1 MSDARL
7 IGETKSVCPVCLR
20 VIPAARVERGGDVFL
35 EKTCPEHGSV
45 STIIWRGTSPSY
57 EEWGEGQDG
66 PAPSLTQTDA
76 RSGCP
81 LDCGLCPEHTAPTC
95 TALME
100 VTSRCNMRCPVC
112 FASAAEAVA
121 PDLSL
126 DGIAAMLETI
136 LASGGP
142 YPLQISGGEPTVRD
156 DLPAVIAL
164 AKRGFGFPHVQVNT
178 NGLRIADEPGY
189 LEALKDAGC
198 DLIYL
203 QLDGVSDDIYTQI
216 RGSALA
222 QTKRRVLERCA
233 EVKIGVQLVPVLIRG
248 VNDHEIGGIIE
259 LAKEFMPAVKG
270 VHFQPVSYFGRYSPA
285 PSNDTRMTTPDVLHA
300 LEAQTG
306 GEVAA
311 GHFLPRRKRDSH
323 CGFSAYYILGEDGR
337 LAATTRF
344 VGAAGAEDAA
354 GAGAAASLGSPS
366 EHVRRFITE
375 KSRYIDEAECECVRS
390 AKMTAA
396 LSRAKTHGLSISGMP
411 FMDAW
416 TLDLGRLKNCCV
428 HVVRADGRM
437 VPFCA
442 NYVTSMA
449 GDRLPGIAGAPGADA
464 KGKRVS
470 GDV

>member
-1 MSDARL
+1 MRVLSQ
-7 IGETKSVCPVCLR
+7 TKSVCPVCLA

-45 STIIWRGTSPSY
+45 SAVIWRGTSPSY
-57 EEWGEGQDG
+57 EDWGEGGQA
-66 PAPSLTQTDA
+66 APPERTQTGVA
-76 RSGCP
+76 CGCP
-81 LDCGLCPEHTAPTC
+81 LDCGLCPEHAAPAC
-95 TALME
+95 TALVE

-112 FASAAEAVA
+112 FAGAQESAA
-121 PDLSL
+121 PDPSI
-126 DGIAAMLETI
+126 DEIAAMLETI
-136 LASGGP
+136 LESAGP
-142 YPLQISGGEPTVRD
+142 CPLQISGGEPTVRD
-156 DLPAVIAL
+156 DLPAIIAL
-164 AKRGFGFPHVQVNT
+164 AKREFGFPHVQVNT
-178 NGLRIADEPGY
+178 NGLRIADEPGC
-189 LEALKDAGC
+189 LESLKDAGC

-203 QLDGVSDDIYTQI
+203 QCDGVSDDVYSEI
-216 RGSALA
+216 RGIPLA
-222 QTKRRVLERCA
+222 GVKRRALERCA
-233 EVKIGVQLVPVLIRG
+233 EVRIGVQLVPVVIRG
-248 VNDHEIGGIIE
+248 VNDHELGAIIG

-285 PSNDTRMTTPDVLHA
+285 PSNATRVTAPDVLHA

-344 VGAAGAEDAA
+344 AGAAGAEDAA
-354 GAGAAASLGSPS
+354 GAGTAASPGSPS

-375 KSRYIDEAECECVRS
+375 KSRYIDPAECECVRS
-390 AKMTAA
+390 ARMTSA
-396 LSRAKTHGLSISGMP
+396 LARAKTHGLSISGMP

-416 TLDLGRLKNCCV
+416 TLDLERLRNCCV
-428 HVVRADGRM
+428 HVVRSDGRM

-449 GDRLPGIAGAPGADA
+449 GERLPGIENASESGRE
-464 KGKRVS
+464 GKRVIS
-470 GDV
+470 HA